1 MLNGDGEVQVNAE
14 SAPIHK
20 GDGVP
25 IRFNEAHSFTNNG
38 SADLELMVVGISAQ
52 KNALDTELGEF
63 RTPTELNTE
72 RIHDQEDRYPCPPGR
87 MLRFRPAGTEED
99 MLRRMEECGVD
110 ATIVQPYPGATMA
123 SKTHDRIAEL
133 CARHPGR
140 FFGIASMTP
149 HGPHDAYEREMER
162 CIKDLKFVGIKLHT
176 IGHGVNPLS
185 EDGDFVFATAHSLG
199 VPAMVHTGP
208 GVPFALPALCIPA
221 ARKYPD
227 LKIILAHA
235 GFAVFTAE
243 AQVAASVC
251 GNLYLETSWCIGE
264 DIRWMIDTIGADRVM
279 LGADLP
285 SNVPVEYAKYKALEL
300 KPEVYEKVLG
310 GTAIDVFKL
319 KW

>member
-1 MLNGDGEVQVNAE
+1 
-14 SAPIHK
+14 
-20 GDGVP
+20 
-25 IRFNEAHSFTNNG
+25 
-38 SADLELMVVGISAQ
+38 
-52 KNALDTELGEF
+52 
-63 RTPTELNTE
+63 
-72 RIHDQEDRYPCPPGR
+72 
-87 MLRFRPAGTEED
+87 
-99 MLRRMEECGVD
+99 
-110 ATIVQPYPGATMA
+110 
-123 SKTHDRIAEL
+123 
-133 CARHPGR
+133 
-140 FFGIASMTP
+140 
-149 HGPHDAYEREMER
+149 MER

-185 EDGDFVFATAHSLG
+185 EDGDFVFATSHRLG
-199 VPAMVHTGP
+199 VPTMVHTGP

-300 KPEVYEKVLG
+300 KPDVYDKVLG

>member
-1 MLNGDGEVQVNAE
+1 
-14 SAPIHK
+14 
-20 GDGVP
+20 
-25 IRFNEAHSFTNNG
+25 
-38 SADLELMVVGISAQ
+38 
-52 KNALDTELGEF
+52 
-63 RTPTELNTE
+63 
-72 RIHDQEDRYPCPPGR
+72 
-87 MLRFRPAGTEED
+87 
-99 MLRRMEECGVD
+99 
-110 ATIVQPYPGATMA
+110 
-123 SKTHDRIAEL
+123 
-133 CARHPGR
+133 
-140 FFGIASMTP
+140 
-149 HGPHDAYEREMER
+149 
-162 CIKDLKFVGIKLHT
+162 
-176 IGHGVNPLS
+176 
-185 EDGDFVFATAHSLG
+185 
-199 VPAMVHTGP
+199 MVHTGP

-300 KPEVYEKVLG
+300 TPEVYEKVLG